1 MKELSTLQD
10 TIGKLGDEFSDN
22 LVFMCGNTNAS
33 ISPRDNNKRDS
44 LFNYFLEDNR
54 PPTAPINH
62 HTYHHFTNNGSSY
75 SSIDVIIFSRVSSDV
90 HPSSITESVSKVL
103 CSKTN
108 PAIDSSHDAL
118 ISVFSLPLTTFQE
131 PTSGNIQAP
140 RITLTRHKILWSDAG
155 IIEYQN
161 LLLHALP
168 NLHSEYSATV
178 DPEVASVL
186 FKVTNHI
193 LDEAAKAT
201 NKHIEVGKVPKP
213 KKARIPPEVRNAQK
227 AKDEALKDLNIVTR
241 NVSTTD
247 SEKNDALTRFKN
259 AKSLHQSVIR
269 RHRVAQEITRDNDL
283 LGILSKQPRDIF
295 KKFRQNKSSQTS
307 KVKSLLVGNKVYTEE
322 KVADGFFDSIS
333 ELKTLSEVTATSF
346 ERFAEDHR
354 HIIEIMK
361 AGAKVP
367 KLSEKQAEDLL
378 KRIRPA
384 VSDIFSITASHYL
397 NGGIIGIRHFQFLLN
412 TILETIELACIDE
425 LNHVHAV
432 ILHKGHKK
440 DRSLASSYRT
450 ISSCPFIAKAA
461 DIYLGDLSKD
471 DWRACQAPTQFQG
484 PGMSHELAS
493 LLLTS
498 AIQDSMNSSSPLFV
512 LLLDARSAFDL
523 VLRKILIRRLFLDTT
538 PDQRIR
544 YWDLRL
550 ANRTTFCQWENETM
564 GPIDDQLGV
573 EQGGPNGSEHYKIY
587 NNEQLCMAQDSGLG
601 TAISGLPVAA
611 VGQADD
617 TALLSNNI
625 HQLQHLLDL
634 SILYCNKHQVK
645 LSAGKTKLLVYSK
658 NETDYT
664 KYVKLL
670 SPLHIGDTQIMF
682 ATEAEHVGVLRS
694 LSGNLPH
701 IHQRI
706 VNHKKALGQILRMG
720 MSRRHRAN
728 PIAALRAEQ
737 VFASPVLFS
746 GMASLLLS
754 RSDIDI
760 LAKNVK
766 ETTESLLKLH
776 PKTPEPVVFFLAG
789 RLPGEALLHLK
800 QLTLFGMI
808 CLLHGNILN
817 NIARQLLT
825 TANQRSKNWFA
836 NIRDLCF
843 MYNLP
848 HPLLLL
854 KSPPTKESFKT
865 LCKANVTDF
874 WQQRLREHSAS
885 LEEKSLRYFKP
896 QFMSLTRPHPLL
908 TWATT
913 SYQVNKSIVTIRML
927 SGRFRCG
934 SLLRH
939 FYQHVSGV
947 CELCHGELEDLPH
960 ILLPKCPLLLERAHS
975 LSIYFTDKLSQSLKA
990 SAIANEIMSSEDDY
1004 LKMQFFLDPTVIP
1017 VVIAAAQTEPD
1028 IIPLILSATTTWCYS
1043 LNRERMKLLGK

>member
-1 MKELSTLQD
+1 M
-10 TIGKLGDEFSDN
+10 
-22 LVFMCGNTNAS
+22 
-33 ISPRDNNKRDS
+33 
-44 LFNYFLEDNR
+44 
-54 PPTAPINH
+54 
-62 HTYHHFTNNGSSY
+62 
-75 SSIDVIIFSRVSSDV
+75 
-90 HPSSITESVSKVL
+90 
-103 CSKTN
+103 
-108 PAIDSSHDAL
+108 
-118 ISVFSLPLTTFQE
+118 SVFSLPLTPFQE
-131 PTSGNIQAP
+131 PSSGNIQAP
-140 RITLTRHKILWSDAG
+140 RVSLTRHKILWSDAG
-155 IIEYQN
+155 IAEYRN
-161 LLLHALP
+161 LLSHTLPKLHY
-168 NLHSEYSATV
+168 EYSTIV
-178 DPEVASVL
+178 EPEVASVL

-193 LDEAAKAT
+193 LNEAAKAT
-201 NKHIEVGKVPKP
+201 NKHIEVGKLPKP
-213 KKARIPPEVRNAQK
+213 RKARIPSEVNVALK
-227 AKDEALKDLNIVTR
+227 AKEVALKNLNNVTR
-241 NVSTTD
+241 NDSTTE
-247 SEKNDALTRFKN
+247 SEKDDALTLFKT
-259 AKSLHQSVIR
+259 AKSFHQKVIR
-269 RHRVAQEITRDNDL
+269 NHRVAQESSRDDDL
-283 LGILSKQPRDIF
+283 LDILSKQPRDIF
-295 KKFRQNKSSQTS
+295 KKFRNNKSSQST
-307 KVKSLLVGNKVYTEE
+307 KVKSLLVGNKVYSEE

-333 ELKTLSEVTATSF
+333 ELKTLSEITATSF

-354 HIIEIMK
+354 HIIEILK

-367 KLSEKQAEDLL
+367 KLSEKQAEALL
-378 KRIRPA
+378 KKIRPA
-384 VSDIFSITASHYL
+384 VSDIFSVTAAHYI
-397 NGGIIGIRHFQFLLN
+397 NGGAIGIRHFQFLLN

-471 DWRACQAPTQFQG
+471 DWKSCQAPTQFQG

-498 AIQDSMNSSSPLFV
+498 AIQDSMNSAAPLFV
-512 LLLDARSAFDL
+512 LLLDAKSAFDL

-550 ANRTTFCQWENETM
+550 ANRTTFCQWEEETM

-587 NNEQLCMAQDSGLG
+587 NNEQLRTAQDSGLG
-601 TAISGLPVAA
+601 TAISGIPVAA

-625 HQLQHLLDL
+625 YQLQHLLDL
-634 SILYCNKHQVK
+634 SILYCDKHQVK
-645 LSAGKTKLLVYSK
+645 LSAGKTKLLVFTQK
-658 NETDYT
+658 ETDYT

-670 SPLHIGDTQIMF
+670 SPLRIGDSQIMF

-701 IHQRI
+701 IHQR
-706 VNHKKALGQILRMG
+706 VVSHKKALGQILRMG

-728 PIAALRAEQ
+728 PIAVLRAEQ

-746 GMASLLLS
+746 GMASLILT
-754 RSDIDI
+754 RADIDV
-760 LAKNVK
+760 LARNVK

-825 TANQRSKNWFA
+825 TASQTSKNWFA
-836 NIRDLCF
+836 HIRDICF

-854 KSPPTKESFKT
+854 KSPPTKQSFKT

-874 WQQRLREHSAS
+874 WQQRLRERSAS

-896 QFMSLTRPHPLL
+896 QFMSLSRPHPLVA
-908 TWATT
+908 WATT
-913 SYQVNKSIVTIRML
+913 SYQVNKSILTMRML

-939 FYQHVSGV
+939 FYQHVSGI
-947 CELCHGELEDLPH
+947 CELCHVELEDLPH
-960 ILLPKCPLLLERAHS
+960 ILLPRCPLLFERAHS
-975 LSIYFTDKLSQSLKA
+975 LTIYFTEKISQSLAA
-990 SAIANEIMSSEDDY
+990 STIARKIMDSEDDQ
-1004 LKMQFFLDPTVIP
+1004 LKVQFFLDPTVIP
-1017 VVIAAAQTEPD
+1017 AVIAAAQTEPD
-1028 IIPLILSATTTWCYS
+1028 IIPLILSETTTWCYS
-1043 LNRERMKLLGK
+1043 LNRERIKLLRK